1 VISTS
6 EAHRRRQRRVRA
18 AEQRE
23 GDLGSAVD
31 LLIARLSPRDLARL
45 TGLLTRIDPHKFR
58 VVLLAAVKAL
68 PPAPEPSEAEWSR
81 MSFGDQLR
89 EAVRSMR
96 TATFKK

>member
-1 VISTS
+1 MISTS

-81 MSFGDQLR
+81 MSLGEQLR
-89 EAVRSMR
+89 HEIAKV
-96 TATFKK
+96 K